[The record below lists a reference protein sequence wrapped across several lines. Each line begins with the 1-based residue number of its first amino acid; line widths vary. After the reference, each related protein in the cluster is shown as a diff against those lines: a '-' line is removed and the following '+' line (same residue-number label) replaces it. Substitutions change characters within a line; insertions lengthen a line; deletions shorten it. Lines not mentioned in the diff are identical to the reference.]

1 MRSAPLARLVL
12 ATAWLLA
19 GCGGGA
25 PLLHPAHALPAS
37 VVEFAAGSSGHLA
50 LGGLH
55 HADAALDRAGAMPG
69 GASDDDER
77 QAFARGALTRVAV
90 APGVAPFVSARAG
103 LGAGNEAGITYTGR
117 SFRVDGRHAFEW
129 PNLALSVGGSLR
141 GDLNQAGHEPSRS
154 VGDMPGGDAGLRSV
168 SLTSVRGYGLELP
181 VLFGYRSSA
190 DVVKLWAGLRAGF
203 GRDTGSVTLVEAPDL
218 ALASAARATRVWGGG
233 LVGFSVGLKPIEARV
248 ELDAAYESVHGS
260 LDTQAGALTVDV
272 RGWSLTPAMA
282 ICAKF

>member
-1 MRSAPLARLVL
+1 MTSRAAAGLVL
-12 ATAWLLA
+12 ASAWLLGA
-19 GCGGGA
+19 CGGGA
-25 PLLHPAHALPAS
+25 PLLHPAHALPEGA
-37 VVEFAAGSSGHLA
+37 VEFAAGSSGQLT

-55 HADAALDRAGAMPG
+55 RADASLERAGAVSG
-69 GASDDDER
+69 GVNGDEER
-77 QAFARGALTRVAV
+77 QSFARGALTRVAV

-103 LGAGNEAGITYTGR
+103 LGTANEAGISYTGR

-129 PNLALSVGGSLR
+129 PSLALSVGGSLR
-141 GDLNQAGHEPSRS
+141 GDLTRPGDEPARN
-154 VGDMPGGDAGLRSV
+154 VRDMPGGDTGLRTV
-168 SLTSVRGYGLELP
+168 SLASVRGYGFELP

-190 DVVKLWAGLRAGF
+190 DVVKLWAGLRAGI
-203 GRDTGSVTLVEAPDL
+203 GRDTASVTLVEAPDV
-218 ALASAARATRVWGGG
+218 ALASAARATRIWGGG

-282 ICAKF
+282 ICTKF